1 MDSRNRFR
9 LFIVLGII
17 VLFTGFCVLGL
28 ANITSL
34 GNRASNQ
41 AQPTVPVVDLNS
53 LTIATSPEMSPLLG
67 KLADQFNSQ
76 SKGQAGFVPVKIVT
90 LSPGDMVVAALKP
103 DPTFQAINPD
113 SGLWLSQLSF
123 EWGQVFKSD
132 TTNPDSLPIPRQR
145 YALPQRFAASPVV
158 IAMWENVAQGMGWPQ
173 AAIGWNTLQE
183 RASQD
188 SNFHWNHPSTSYA
201 SGILATLAEFYA
213 GAQVNRGLTEALATQ
228 QSTLDYVKKV
238 EGTVRFYGE
247 GESAILDRLKKDG
260 TSLLDAFVAQE
271 QIVLRWNN
279 ENPGQK
285 LVAVYPVEGTLWAD
299 HPLALLERYSD
310 YDHTTLTNS
319 QRDTYYAFA
328 NYLLTDAVQQQV
340 LAGGYRPVNMN
351 IDLQGAGSP
360 FKANPSVDALQ
371 PKTTLQIPSYSV
383 VQVVQDFQ
391 SYIKK
396 PTNVVLVVDTSGSM
410 DDPNKLPKVKEALNA
425 FIDNIK
431 GSRDRVALIDF
442 SDHIKYSSALDTAT
456 ASYKES
462 LKQAVGN
469 MSASGNTAILDAVL
483 EAFTQLE
490 TQNDSQAINAIVVM
504 TDGKENSSARISEPN
519 LVNMLSTAKVPV
531 VVFSIAFGSDADPSI
546 MKSLA
551 DATHG
556 QFREANSFN
565 ILDLYKIISTYF

>member
-1 MDSRNRFR
+1 MNSRNSR
-9 LFIVLGII
+9 LIIILGII
-17 VLFTGFCVLGL
+17 VLFSGFCLLGL
-28 ANITSL
+28 INIFMPKTPTT
-34 GNRASNQ
+34 NQ
-41 AQPTVPVVDLNS
+41 TQATAAVVDLNS

-67 KLADQFNSQ
+67 KLADQFNGQ

-90 LSPGDMVVAALKP
+90 LSPSDMVEAALKP

-113 SGLWLSQLSF
+113 SGLWLSQLSY
-123 EWGQVFKSD
+123 EWGLVFQSD
-132 TTNPDSLPIPRQR
+132 TSNPDALPIPRQR

-158 IAMWENVAQGMGWPQ
+158 IAMWQSVAQGMGWPG
-173 AAIGWNTLQE
+173 AEIGWNTLQL

-188 SNFHWNHPSTSYA
+188 ANFHWNHPSTAYA

-238 EGTVRFYGE
+238 EATVRFYGE

-271 QIVLRWNN
+271 QIVLRWNS
-279 ENPGQK
+279 ENPGQT

-310 YDHTTLTNS
+310 YDHTTLTNP

-328 NYLLTDAVQQQV
+328 SYLLEDAVQKQV
-340 LAGGYRPVNMN
+340 LTGGYRPVNMN
-351 IDLQGAGSP
+351 IDLLGEGSP

-371 PKTTLQIPSYSV
+371 PKTTLQIPSYPV

-396 PTNVVLVVDTSGSM
+396 PTNVILVVDTSGSM
-410 DDPNKLPKVKEALNA
+410 DDPNKLPKVQAALNA

-431 GSRDRVALIDF
+431 GTRDQVGLIEF
-442 SDHIKYSSALDTAT
+442 SDHIKYSSGLAT
-456 ASYKES
+456 ASIGYKES
-462 LKQAVGN
+462 LKQAVNG
-469 MSASGNTAILDAVL
+469 MQAGGNTAILDAVL

-490 TQNDSQAINAIVVM
+490 SQNDAQAINAIVVM
-504 TDGKENSSARISEPN
+504 TDGKENSSSRISQGSLE
-519 LVNMLSTAKVPV
+519 NMLSTARVPV
-531 VVFSIAFGSDADPSI
+531 VVFSIAFGGDADPSI

-551 DATHG
+551 DATKG
-556 QFREANSFN
+556 QFRESNSFN

>member
-1 MDSRNRFR
+1 MDSRKLRV
-9 LFIVLGII
+9 LIILGIVI
-17 VLFTGFCVLGL
+17 FFTGFCILGL
-28 ANITSL
+28 ISAIIPKTQNT
-34 GNRASNQ
+34 GVN
-41 AQPTVPVVDLNS
+41 QPTVPVVDTNS
-53 LTIATSPEMSPLLG
+53 LTIATSPEMAPLLG

-90 LSPGDMVVAALKP
+90 LAPGDMVEAALKP

-113 SGLWLSQLSF
+113 SGLWLSKLSY
-123 EWGQVFKSD
+123 EWGQVFNKD
-132 TTNPDSLPIPRQR
+132 TSSPDSLPIPRQR

-158 IAMWENVAQGMGWPQ
+158 IAMWQNVAQSMDWPT
-173 AAIGWNTLQE
+173 AAIGWNTLQL

-188 SNFHWNHPSTSYA
+188 SNFHWNHPSTAYA
-201 SGILATLAEFYA
+201 SGLLATLAEFYA
-213 GAQVNRGLTEALATQ
+213 GANVNRGLTEALATQ

-247 GESAILDRLKKDG
+247 GESDILDRLKKDG

-279 ENPGQK
+279 ENPGQR

-310 YDHTTLTNS
+310 YDHTTLTNP

-328 NYLLTDAVQQQV
+328 SYLLEEAVQKQV
-340 LAGGYRPVNMN
+340 LAGGYRPVDMN
-351 IDLQGAGSP
+351 IDLQADGSP
-360 FKANPSVDALQ
+360 FKANSSVDALQ

-383 VQVVQDFQ
+383 VQVVEDFQ

-396 PTNVVLVVDTSGSM
+396 PTNVILVVDTSGSM
-410 DDPNKLPKVKEALNA
+410 DDPNKLPKVQAALNA

-431 GSRDRVALIDF
+431 GSRDRVGLINF
-442 SDHIKYSSALDTAT
+442 SDHIKYESGLDTAT
-456 ASYKES
+456 VGYKDA
-462 LKQAVGN
+462 LKSEVNTMQAG
-469 MSASGNTAILDAVL
+469 GNTAILDAVL
-483 EAFTQLE
+483 EAFNQLE
-490 TQNDSQAINAIVVM
+490 AQNDTQAINAIVVM
-504 TDGKENSSARISEPN
+504 TDGKENSSSRISEAS
-519 LVNMLSTAKVPV
+519 LENMLSSAKLPV
-531 VVFSIAFGSDADPSI
+531 VVFSIAFGSDADPAI
-546 MKSLA
+546 MKNLA

-556 QFREANSFN
+556 QFRESNSFN